1 MEKGEIRFRGPTA
14 ELLDR
19 PDVLRSIFLQGAREG
34 FEQEWKDPERA
45 VASVATD
52 RPDTTLALEG
62 LSVRFGG
69 IRAVHD
75 VHLDVARRE
84 IVGLIG
90 PNGAGKTTLFDLICG
105 YTPPER
111 GRVRLEGTDV
121 SRLPPHSRARLG
133 LGRSFQDAR
142 LFPSLTVQECIAV
155 ALERTAEV
163 RDPFNAAL
171 RLPVQQ
177 DAEWEVAHRVDELV
191 ELMGLGSMRSM
202 FVRELSTGSRR
213 VVDLACILAHRPSVI
228 LLDEP
233 STGIAQREAEALAP
247 LIRLVR
253 DVTGASIVVIEHDM
267 GMVAEVSDRVV
278 ALDGGSV
285 IACGAPSEV
294 LRDPA
299 VVASYLGE
307 GAAEVARSGP
317 GGARPW

>member
-1 MEKGEIRFRGPTA
+1 
-14 ELLDR
+14 
-19 PDVLRSIFLQGAREG
+19 
-34 FEQEWKDPERA
+34 
-45 VASVATD
+45 
-52 RPDTTLALEG
+52 
-62 LSVRFGG
+62 
-69 IRAVHD
+69 
-75 VHLDVARRE
+75 
-84 IVGLIG
+84 
-90 PNGAGKTTLFDLICG
+90 
-105 YTPPER
+105 
-111 GRVRLEGTDV
+111 
-121 SRLPPHSRARLG
+121 
-133 LGRSFQDAR
+133 
-142 LFPSLTVQECIAV
+142 
-155 ALERTAEV
+155 
-163 RDPFNAAL
+163 
-171 RLPVQQ
+171 
-177 DAEWEVAHRVDELV
+177 VDELV
-191 ELMGLGSMRSM
+191 ELMGLAPMRSM

-307 GAAEVARSGP
+307 VADEVAGSDL
-317 GGARPW
+317 GGGRRW